1 MIFKE
6 VHGRH
11 SYKISLSTGD
21 NRIQEIFYTKEEGE
35 EKMIYKKKETKKKQ
49 KTFLGWYDHS

>member
-21 NRIQEIFYTKEEGE
+21 NRIQVIFYTKEEGE

-49 KTFLGWYDHS
+49 LEI